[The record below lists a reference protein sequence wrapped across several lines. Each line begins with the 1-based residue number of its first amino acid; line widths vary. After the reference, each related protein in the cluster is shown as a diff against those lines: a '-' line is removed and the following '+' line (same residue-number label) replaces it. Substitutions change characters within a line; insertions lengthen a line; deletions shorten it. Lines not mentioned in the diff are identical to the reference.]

1 MNRHQHFEAPPEP
14 EDELLTLNPEHFF
27 AEDFGTTAAE
37 QASHEPLAA
46 RLERERADVALDE
59 EPNEAQPLRQFRIDD
74 PGHWNVIATAKPAHE
89 AELRAT
95 LAKFGEVRESPF
107 PNVVLL
113 KVDDVNGFADALVR
127 VIADEP
133 SAAHSVARMLPAQHT
148 FHFDSMADLEVITRR
163 VIDDWADE
171 LDGVTFHVR
180 CHRRGRVNDI
190 DTAEEED
197 FLGDAILRLLDDRG
211 TPGRVS
217 FDDPD
222 VVIDIETLNDEAA
235 MSMWTRDDM
244 RSYPFLRID

>member
-14 EDELLTLNPEHFF
+14 EEELLTRNPEHLF
-27 AEDFGTTAAE
+27 AEDFGTTTAE
-37 QASHEPLAA
+37 QASHEPLTA
-46 RLERERADVALDE
+46 RLERERADVVVDADPIE
-59 EPNEAQPLRQFRIDD
+59 ERPLRQFRVDD
-74 PGHWNVIATAKPAHE
+74 PGHWNVIATAKPAHD
-89 AELRAT
+89 AELRAI
-95 LAKFGEVRESPF
+95 LAKLGNIQASPF
-107 PNVVLL
+107 SNVFVV
-113 KVDDVNGFADALVR
+113 KVDDVDMFADALMGVM
-127 VIADEP
+127 ADDP
-133 SAAHSVARMLPAQHT
+133 SAVHSIARLLPAQHT
-148 FHFDSMADLEVITRR
+148 FHFDSLADLEVITRR

-171 LDGVTFHVR
+171 LAGVTFHVR

-211 TPGRVS
+211 TPGQVS

-235 MSMWTRDDM
+235 MSMWTRDDV

>member
-1 MNRHQHFEAPPEP
+1 MDRHQHFEAPPEP

-46 RLERERADVALDE
+46 RLERERADVEVEGDAV
-59 EPNEAQPLRQFRIDD
+59 EARPERHFRIDD
-74 PGHWNVIATAKPAHE
+74 PGHWNVIATAKPDHE
-89 AELRAT
+89 AEAHAA
-95 LAKFGEVRESPF
+95 LARLGEVHESPF
-107 PNVVLL
+107 PNVVLVT
-113 KVDDVNGFADALVR
+113 VDDVGAFADALMK
-127 VIADEP
+127 VIADDP
-133 SAAHSVARMLPAQHT
+133 AVGRSVARLLPAQHT
-148 FHFDSMADLEVITRR
+148 FHFESLADLEAITRQL
-163 VIDDWADE
+163 IDDWADE

-180 CHRRGRVNDI
+180 CHRRGRVNDL

-235 MSMWTRDDM
+235 ISMWTRDDLS
-244 RSYPFLRID
+244 SYPFLRID

>member
-1 MNRHQHFEAPPEP
+1 MNRHQHFEAPPEL
-14 EDELLTLNPEHFF
+14 EEELLTRIPEYFF
-27 AEDFGTTAAE
+27 AEDFGATAAE
-37 QASHEPLAA
+37 QASHEPLTA
-46 RLERERADVALDE
+46 RLARERADVAV
-59 EPNEAQPLRQFRIDD
+59 EPEPIEVRPIRPFRIDD

-95 LAKFGEVRESPF
+95 LAKFGEVQASPF
-107 PNVVLL
+107 ANVVLL
-113 KVDDVNGFADALVR
+113 QVDDVDGFADALVR
-127 VIADEP
+127 VIADDP
-133 SAAHSVARMLPAQHT
+133 SAARAVARMLPAQHT
-148 FHFDSMADLEVITRR
+148 FHFDSLADLEMITRR
-163 VIDDWADE
+163 VVDDWADD
-171 LDGVTFHVR
+171 LDGVSFHVR

-217 FDDPD
+217 FEDPD

-244 RSYPFLRID
+244 NCYRFLRID